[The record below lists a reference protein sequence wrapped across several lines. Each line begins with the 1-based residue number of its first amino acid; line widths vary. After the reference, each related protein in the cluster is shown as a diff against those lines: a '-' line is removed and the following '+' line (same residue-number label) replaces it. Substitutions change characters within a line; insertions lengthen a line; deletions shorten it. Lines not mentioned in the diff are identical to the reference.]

1 MTSHKKSS
9 FNYISL
15 GEGTLHKTTSETT
28 FDENFRVETPPTQ
41 MSLLKSNKKLA
52 SDVVVLPTAKV
63 APAPE
68 TIVEVLPHT
77 DGPRFNL
84 PKFPKLPD
92 PTPNQTW
99 RWQTDVAAYEDR
111 PSTSGISSSSGE
123 KHEDSDAMP
132 SSSGEQF
139 DLTKVPPRPMSRNTA
154 RWAPSAVTHK
164 SKNTRQSQP
173 DSSDDDDSFD
183 ESRSTGRPKS
193 RYRVREAKP
202 DDSKYKGPYSNYPD
216 SHAPML

>member
-1 MTSHKKSS
+1 MT
-9 FNYISL
+9 L
-15 GEGTLHKTTSETT
+15 GEGTLHKTASETT
-28 FDENFRVETPPTQ
+28 FDENLRVETPPTQ
-41 MSLLKSNKKLA
+41 MSLLKSKEKLA
-52 SDVVVLPTAKV
+52 SDVVVLPTVKV

-84 PKFPKLPD
+84 PKIPKLPD
-92 PTPNQTW
+92 QTW
-99 RWQTDVAAYEDR
+99 RWQTDLSAYEDR

-139 DLTKVPPRPMSRNTA
+139 DSTRIPPQPMSRNSA
-154 RWAPSAVTHK
+154 RWAPSAVAHK

-173 DSSDDDDSFD
+173 DSSDDDDVFD
-183 ESRSTGRPKS
+183 ESKSTGRPKS
-193 RYRVREAKP
+193 RYRVREAEP